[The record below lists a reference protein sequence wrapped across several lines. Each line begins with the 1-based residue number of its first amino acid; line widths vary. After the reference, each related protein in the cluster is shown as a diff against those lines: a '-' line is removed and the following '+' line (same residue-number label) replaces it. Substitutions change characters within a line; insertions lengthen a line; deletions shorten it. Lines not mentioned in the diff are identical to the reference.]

1 MNVYLFIHLF
11 VWYIK
16 SDSIQADTVTVQSND
31 NIYKVILYYIF
42 ITETMILERKNI
54 NKMKQKGKKS
64 RDLVNIQYCIL
75 QIALYQSYTLYIYTC
90 KFARTYNLLHNLT
103 N

>member
-54 NKMKQKGKKS
+54 NKMKQKGKK
-64 RDLVNIQYCIL
+64 
-75 QIALYQSYTLYIYTC
+75 
-90 KFARTYNLLHNLT
+90 K
-103 N
+103 